1 MVLFPKVILFFRAVM
16 CQNTFAQLFLEFDR
30 VYLSKVPLYVLD
42 WLHLS
47 QWRNVVSQP
56 VITCSKLTIETLEQ
70 GVKICLKLTI
80 KNNRTTPLASI
91 LQYLD
96 AYNGNYLAILYQ
108 ETPPRSGKNVFLYY
122 RQWLHS
128 TVRLIHFIPVLRFI

>member
-1 MVLFPKVILFFRAVM
+1 M
-16 CQNTFAQLFLEFDR
+16 CQNTFAQLFLEFVR

-70 GVKICLKLTI
+70 GVK
-80 KNNRTTPLASI
+80 
-91 LQYLD
+91 Y
-96 AYNGNYLAILYQ
+96 
-108 ETPPRSGKNVFLYY
+108 V
-122 RQWLHS
+122 
-128 TVRLIHFIPVLRFI
+128 